1 MPRYDERIDP
11 YASLTNSM
19 DNTHMT
25 EEAKHKLSNLLS
37 SMFTDNNTEKSNNQG
52 GLQ

>member
-19 DNTHMT
+19 DATHMT
-25 EEAKHKLSNLLS
+25 EEAKHKLSNVLS
-37 SMFTDNNTEKSNNQG
+37 SMFTDNSQTNSNEQK
-52 GLQ
+52 LQ